1 MEQNGYVVLFAA
13 VKLVIK
19 SEKIWFGYKSIR
31 TDHLFTFLGKGSEVF
46 CDRRAESGEN
56 RVCAVYVVKN
66 SPLECG
72 YGSALEGAV
81 RFTFLYPPLQRIQV
95 YFDSASCIFRART
108 FKGRPK
114 RVMKPSASWWSYRS
128 PVVKEARDSL

>member
-56 RVCAVYVVKN
+56 RICAVYVKI
-66 SPLECG
+66 SYGLATTGLCGECKALFV
-72 YGSALEGAV
+72 SA
-81 RFTFLYPPLQRIQV
+81 F
-95 YFDSASCIFRART
+95 YFVSASCIFRART
-108 FKGRPK
+108 FKGRPN
-114 RVMKPSASWWSYRS
+114 RVMKPSAS
-128 PVVKEARDSL
+128 